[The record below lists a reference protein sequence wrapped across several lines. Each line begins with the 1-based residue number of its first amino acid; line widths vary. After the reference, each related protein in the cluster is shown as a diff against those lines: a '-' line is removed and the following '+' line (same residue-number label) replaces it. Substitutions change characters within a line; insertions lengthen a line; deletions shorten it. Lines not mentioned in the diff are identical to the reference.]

1 MCVCGVF
8 MLRINST
15 TRWPSVTTIQCAF
28 TINSGEILSRVRIR
42 RRNGRVSLL
51 WRALKKR
58 SLAHNMQKQIKA
70 TTYYWTT
77 TGPKPV
83 VNNMSNNVYGCLEG
97 LPEPSIQYSQIARIA
112 NANENRLFHFPLRK
126 TSGEFGNAPTSTM
139 E

>member
-58 SLAHNMQKQIKA
+58 SLAHNTQKQIKA
-70 TTYYWTT
+70 TTILAYYWTLLT
-77 TGPKPV
+77 MFELRPAVLRTLRAC
-83 VNNMSNNVYGCLEG
+83 SRNVREN
-97 LPEPSIQYSQIARIA
+97 SSSARLKI
-112 NANENRLFHFPLRK
+112 
-126 TSGEFGNAPTSTM
+126 SSV
-139 E
+139 